1 MDDAHR
7 LVGRAP
13 PNEDGRPIV
22 TGDAKYTGDIMLPGL
37 VFGRMVR
44 SPYAHA
50 RILSVDAE
58 AARGEPGLLDVI
70 VPADPDVAGLPLV
83 STGPVIDMP
92 LLARD
97 RVRYS
102 GEPVAAVIA
111 STEEAAAA
119 AAELVMVEY
128 EPLPVILDAQESARP
143 GAEPIHDQGDPERG
157 NRCWDQRTKAGDIDA
172 AFASAD
178 VVLSHRFQTSKP
190 HAMPMETHAAI
201 ASWDPA
207 ACALTVWSSTQ
218 QTSLLQAVI
227 AHVFG
232 IPQASVRVIKPFVGG
247 AFGHKEGLHTHEAMA
262 IIASRRLRRPVRFV
276 LTRYE
281 EFAATVSRNPQ
292 TRDVRIALTRQGKVL
307 GWRERIVQDV
317 GAYSG
322 LGPSVLALSE
332 WVTAGP
338 YKTPALDIEGTCV
351 YTNRPPASAFRGF
364 GNPQATFAR
373 ELMFDIAARELGI
386 DPVEFR
392 RRNLITAADLPYTN
406 ANGLR
411 MTTLGIEC
419 ALDAACERIGLPQLR
434 ARKGPGEGIGV
445 VAMIEWGGGCRWYQE
460 WDSDIGSV
468 TLTMSADGS
477 LLIATDAADSGQ
489 GHSTVFKQM
498 AHDALGVPMRRMRF
512 VSGDTAAAP
521 FGLGTYGSRST
532 FIHGMALHRAADE
545 LRGRLFEVAAH
556 HLEADP
562 ADLEVREDEIGVRG
576 AASGVRLGTLAG
588 LIHGDRKALPAG
600 ITPAALVATASF
612 DTPTVVPDGNGFG
625 NFSTVYT
632 CSATAAHVRVDTDTG
647 KVKVLDWASA
657 EDVGRVLHP
666 KLLEGQ
672 IHGGTAQGIGYAL
685 GETLLFD
692 DSGTLLN
699 GSMVDYQVPTAPSL
713 PALDKAITIETHDQA
728 HPLGHKGIGESG
740 VTPAAA
746 AIACAVLDA
755 IGRPVAVLPLTP
767 ERVLAALEADP
778 QAGPEADPQAG
789 PEADPQTALEA

>member
-1 MDDAHR
+1 MDEGQH
-7 LVGRAP
+7 LIGRAL
-13 PNEDGRPIV
+13 PNEDGRAVV
-22 TGDAKYTGDIMLPGL
+22 TGDAKYTADIELPGL
-37 VFGRMVR
+37 VYGSIVR

-50 RILSVDAE
+50 LIQAVDAE
-58 AARGEPGLLDVI
+58 GARAEPGVLDVI
-70 VPADPDVAGLPLV
+70 VPSDPDVAGLPLV
-83 STGPVIDMP
+83 STGPVLDMP

-97 RVRYS
+97 KVRYS

-111 STEEAAAA
+111 TSEEAAAA

-128 EPLPVILDAQESARP
+128 EPLPVILDADESTRL
-143 GAEPIHDQGDPERG
+143 GAEPIHHQSDPGRG
-157 NRCWDQRTKAGDIDA
+157 NRCWDQQMKVGDIQA
-172 AFASAD
+172 AFARAD
-178 VVLSHRFQTSKP
+178 VVLTHRFQTSKQ

-207 ACALTVWSSTQ
+207 AQVLTVWSSTQ
-218 QTSLLQAVI
+218 QAGVLQQVI
-227 AHVFG
+227 AHVFA

-247 AFGHKEGLHTHEAMA
+247 AFGHKEGLHTHEAFA

-276 LTRYE
+276 LTRHE

-292 TRDVRIALTRQGKVL
+292 TRDVEIALTRDGHVL
-307 GWRERIVQDV
+307 GWRERILQDV

-332 WVTAGP
+332 WVTVGP
-338 YKTPALDIEGTCV
+338 YKTPALHIEGACV
-351 YTNRPPASAFRGF
+351 YTNRPPSSAFRGF
-364 GNPQATFAR
+364 GNPQATFTR

-392 RRNLITAADLPYTN
+392 RRNLITQADLPYTN
-406 ANGLR
+406 ANGLQ
-411 MTTLGIEC
+411 MTTLAIER
-419 ALDAACERIGLPQLR
+419 ALDAVCESIGLPGLR
-434 ARKGPGEGIGV
+434 ARMGEGEGVGV
-445 VAMIEWGGGCRWYQE
+445 VTMIEWGGGCRWYEE
-460 WDSDIGSV
+460 WDSDLGSV
-468 TLTMSADGS
+468 TLTMNADGS
-477 LLIATDAADSGQ
+477 LLIAADASDSGQ

-498 AHDALGVPMRRMRF
+498 AHDVLGVPVGRMRF
-512 VSGDTAAAP
+512 VSGDTDAAP

-556 HLEADP
+556 HLEVDP
-562 ADLEVREDEIGVRG
+562 ADLEIREDRIGIRG
-576 AASGVRLGTLAG
+576 TASEVDLPTVAAM
-588 LIHGDRKALPAG
+588 IHADRSALPPG
-600 ITPAALVATASF
+600 ITPGALVATASF
-612 DTPTVVPDGNGFG
+612 DTPTVVPDRSGFG
-625 NFSTVYT
+625 NFSAVYT
-632 CSATAAHVRVDTDTG
+632 CSATAAHVRVDRDTG
-647 KVKVLDWASA
+647 QVEVLDWASA

-692 DSGTLLN
+692 ESGTLLN

-713 PALDKAITIETHDQA
+713 PILDKTVAIETHDKA

-740 VTPAAA
+740 ITPAAA

-755 IGRPVAVLPLTP
+755 IGRPVTTLPLTP
-767 ERVLAALEADP
+767 ERVLAVLEGQSA
-778 QAGPEADPQAG
+778 A
-789 PEADPQTALEA
+789 